1 MKMYTSIFKFLLLAL
16 LNFLVL
22 PAMTDS
28 MPDNK
33 NYNYLGD
40 EDAPNTLVEYAS
52 LSCVHCANFH
62 SKELPTIKSQLI
74 DKGKLKYIYKDF
86 PLDLPAMLAAMVSNC
101 YSGSQYFEIL
111 NSLFRNQKKWVVYSD
126 NKKQLYAAFHSILRE
141 HGISLKKI
149 NSCTEE
155 TEENKQKWDNILAT
169 RLDGQNKGVN
179 STPTFFLNGQKLE
192 GLVNLEKI
200 EQYIY

>member
-16 LNFLVL
+16 FSFLVL
-22 PAMTDS
+22 PVMTDN
-28 MPDNK
+28 MPNNK

-40 EDAPNTLVEYAS
+40 ENAPNTLVEYAS

-62 SKELPTIKSQLI
+62 NKELPAIKSQLI

-111 NSLFRNQKKWVVYSD
+111 KSLFRNQKKWVTNSD
-126 NKKQLYAAFHSILRE
+126 NKKQLYSSFHSILRE

-155 TEENKQKWDNILAT
+155 TEDNKKKWDKILAT

-179 STPTFFLNGQKLE
+179 STPTFFLNGKKLN

>member
-16 LNFLVL
+16 LSFLVL

-28 MPDNK
+28 MINNK

-40 EDAPNTLVEYAS
+40 ENAPNTLVEYAS

-62 SKELPTIKSQLI
+62 NKELPAIKSQLI

-101 YSGSQYFEIL
+101 YSGLQYFEIL
-111 NSLFRNQKKWVVYSD
+111 NSLFRNQKKWVTNSD
-126 NKKQLYAAFHSILRE
+126 NKKQLYSIKIFKIFLYCVKLIFKNR
-141 HGISLKKI
+141 GFYNVIKI
-149 NSCTEE
+149 NFVSKNISITSNYVSV
-155 TEENKQKWDNILAT
+155 NK
-169 RLDGQNKGVN
+169 RM
-179 STPTFFLNGQKLE
+179 
-192 GLVNLEKI
+192 
-200 EQYIY
+200 

>member
-1 MKMYTSIFKFLLLAL
+1 MKINTSIFKFLLLTFFS
-16 LNFLVL
+16 FLVL
-22 PAMTDS
+22 PLMTDNMS
-28 MPDNK
+28 DDK
-33 NYNYLGD
+33 IYNYLGD
-40 EDAPNTLVEYAS
+40 KNAPNTLVEYAS

-62 SKELPTIKSQLI
+62 NKELPAIKSQLI

-111 NSLFRNQKKWVVYSD
+111 KSLFRNQKQWVVYSD
-126 NKKQLYAAFHSILRE
+126 NKEKLYSSFHSILRE

-155 TEENKQKWDNILAT
+155 TEGNKQKWDSILST
-169 RLDGQNKGVN
+169 RLDGQK
-179 STPTFFLNGQKLE
+179 KR
-192 GLVNLEKI
+192 
-200 EQYIY
+200 Y

>member
-1 MKMYTSIFKFLLLAL
+1 MKMFTSIFKFILLAL
-16 LNFLVL
+16 TSFLVL
-22 PAMTDS
+22 PVMTDS
-28 MPDNK
+28 MSDDK

-40 EDAPNTLVEYAS
+40 KNAPNILVEYAS

-62 SKELPTIKSQLI
+62 NKELPAIKSQLI

-101 YSGSQYFEIL
+101 YSGPQYFEIL
-111 NSLFRNQKKWVVYSD
+111 KSLFRNQKKWVVYSND
-126 NKKQLYAAFHSILRE
+126 KKQLYSSFYSVLKE

-155 TEENKQKWDNILAT
+155 TEDNKQKWDNILAT
-169 RLDGQNKGVN
+169 RLDAQKKGVN
-179 STPTFFLNGQKLE
+179 STPTFFLNGKKLE
-192 GLVNLEKI
+192 GLVDLEKI

>member
-1 MKMYTSIFKFLLLAL
+1 
-16 LNFLVL
+16 
-22 PAMTDS
+22 
-28 MPDNK
+28 MPNNK

-40 EDAPNTLVEYAS
+40 KNAPNTLVEYAS

-62 SKELPTIKSQLI
+62 NKELPAIKSQLI

-111 NSLFRNQKKWVVYSD
+111 KSLFRNQKKWVTNSD
-126 NKKQLYAAFHSILRE
+126 NKKQLYSSFHSILRE

-155 TEENKQKWDNILAT
+155 TEDNKKKWDKILAT

-179 STPTFFLNGQKLE
+179 STPTFFLNGKKLN

>member
-1 MKMYTSIFKFLLLAL
+1 MKMYSSIFKFILLAL
-16 LNFLVL
+16 TSFLVL
-22 PAMTDS
+22 PVMTDS
-28 MPDNK
+28 MSDDK

-40 EDAPNTLVEYAS
+40 KNAPNILVEYAS

-62 SKELPTIKSQLI
+62 NKELPAIKSQLI

-101 YSGSQYFEIL
+101 YSGPQYFEVL
-111 NSLFRNQKKWVVYSD
+111 KSLFRNQKKWVVYSND
-126 NKKQLYAAFHSILRE
+126 KKQLYSSFHSVLKE

-155 TEENKQKWDNILAT
+155 TEDNKQKWDNILAT
-169 RLDGQNKGVN
+169 RLDAQKKGVN
-179 STPTFFLNGQKLE
+179 STPTFFLNGKKLE
-192 GLVNLEKI
+192 GIVDLEKI